1 MRRNLGLLAAPESIS
16 MQPEVHRHRLDKGPS
31 VNIVFPM
38 RDFRKRLSAPP
49 MPTSHPRLGVRR
61 RLENA
66 FTLLE
71 ILVVLLILGLLAGLA
86 ITNLDKI
93 FGGAQVQT
101 AELFVS
107 QTMKLPLNAYRISM
121 GDYPTTAEG
130 IQALVSRPANKGERW
145 NGPYIEGGI
154 PLDPWKEPYQ
164 YEYPGKRGKT
174 VSYDLWSKGPDKQSG
189 TEDDIGNWGANTA
202 ENR

>member
-1 MRRNLGLLAAPESIS
+1 MEPGQPPAPTPDGRRSNFPRLCPSIIGCIQSLRRGPEPMRPNLGLLAAPESTS
-16 MQPEVHRHRLDKGPS
+16 MQPDVHRHRLDKGPS

-38 RDFRKRLSAPP
+38 RDFRKPLSAPP
-49 MPTSHPRLGVRR
+49 MPTSHARPGLRR

-121 GDYPTTAEG
+121 GDYPTT
-130 IQALVSRPANKGERW
+130 
-145 NGPYIEGGI
+145 
-154 PLDPWKEPYQ
+154 
-164 YEYPGKRGKT
+164 
-174 VSYDLWSKGPDKQSG
+174 
-189 TEDDIGNWGANTA
+189 
-202 ENR
+202 